1 VIYVLDTSTV
11 SFLVRGDR
19 AVIDRLAAHARTDV
33 LLPQPVVAELAYGIA
48 RLAPSTRRRRLQQQ
62 FGAIL
67 TNLLRI
73 DWTDDV
79 SMAFGMAKATLERN
93 GNRIDDFDL
102 AIAAH
107 ALAANATLVTDN
119 LGHMD
124 RIPDL
129 RVENWRA

>member
-1 VIYVLDTSTV
+1 VSYVLDTNTV
-11 SFLVRGDR
+11 SFLMRGDR
-19 AVIDRLAAHARTDV
+19 AVIDRLTAHARTEV

-48 RLAPSTRRRRLQQQ
+48 RLAPSTRKTRLQQQ

-67 TNLLRI
+67 MNLLRI

-79 SMAFGMAKATLERN
+79 SKAFGMAKATLERD
-93 GNRIDDFDL
+93 GNRIDDIDL

-119 LGHMD
+119 LGHME